1 MAGDGASAEGKLPLR
16 VNDPQALLAL
26 YASLNDMNGNMV
38 QIKIN
43 KYVEK
48 CTGAMCTLMI
58 QLWKGEKEG
67 VVQVY
72 GSLPLEQEVR
82 FPITSWTLKSV
93 LEEKCCYSAPY
104 QKLDEG
110 LVEVIG
116 RNTDEAHSLLVPIVN
131 ADGIVVLVI
140 CLLFQQEQSKAAQ
153 CRHEA
158 IVTECFRYCLGT
170 VVNTLAYED
179 EKRLH
184 KQCQT
189 LLLGASNLFSHVG
202 DVRDLIKEIVCEAC
216 KLTKAESCSMFLLD
230 DKGFLVAKV
239 FDGKEPKEEVKLKA
253 EQGVAGHV
261 ASTGKLINI
270 RDAYSHPLFYNAI
283 DQQTGFRTRNILC
296 FPIINKDKVIG
307 VVELCNKKDGYHFD
321 VFDEEVAMAFSV
333 YCGISIM
340 HSLVYKKVQD
350 AQARNKLSNEL
361 MIYHMKVAD
370 EDVEQLTNC
379 REDHILGFPEFF
391 DFSFPTRTI
400 PRKVTV
406 HIAFQMFEVLGFVK
420 RFQIDRDHLA
430 KFLLYI
436 QRGYRDT
443 PYHNWDHAF
452 SVFHLLC
459 LLLSNL
465 KLIENGHL
473 TWVQGLALVVSGV
486 CHDID
491 HRGTNNQFQMA
502 SGTILAS
509 LYSSEGSVM
518 ERHHVSQTMCI
529 LNTEDCNIVSHLNEQ
544 EYKSFIDLVSRLI
557 IATDLSNHFR
567 VIESQG
573 AMARNGY
580 DPSNGQH
587 RELLLHLLMTCGDLC
602 DQIKPWEACHKVT
615 ELVYKEFFGQGD
627 LEKAMGVSPN
637 EMMDREKAKIP
648 QLQIQFIDTVAL
660 PVYRILTELYPEQT
674 QHCLKMI
681 ESNREHWEGMQ
692 TSFLE
697 HLQGGCSSMDI
708 LKDVCNK

>member
-1 MAGDGASAEGKLPLR
+1 MAGDGVTEGGELPLQA
-16 VNDPQALLAL
+16 NDPHALLAL
-26 YASLNDMNGNMV
+26 YASLNDMNGNTV

-82 FPITSWTLKSV
+82 FPITSWALKSV
-93 LEEKCCYSAPY
+93 LEEKCCYCTPY

-110 LVEVIG
+110 LVDVI
-116 RNTDEAHSLLVPIVN
+116 RRKTAESAHSVLVPIVN
-131 ADGIVVLVI
+131 ADGVVVLVI
-140 CLLFQQEQSKAAQ
+140 CLLFQQEQSKPAQ
-153 CRHEA
+153 SRHQA
-158 IVTECFRYCLGT
+158 IVTECFRYFYKQNNIT
-170 VVNTLAYED
+170 FQNYPKTLNS
-179 EKRLH
+179 LII
-184 KQCQT
+184 
-189 LLLGASNLFSHVG
+189 LIVLFKG

-340 HSLVYKKVQD
+340 HSLVYKRVQD

-370 EDVEQLTNC
+370 EDVRQLTNC
-379 REDHILGFPEFF
+379 REDHILAFPEFF

-459 LLLSNL
+459 LLLRNL
-465 KLIENGHL
+465 NLIEKGHL
-473 TWVQGLALVVSGV
+473 TWVQGLALVVSAV

-567 VIESQG
+567 VIDSQG
-573 AMARNGY
+573 AMAREGY
-580 DPSNGQH
+580 DPTNSQH

-615 ELVYKEFFGQGD
+615 VSTTQLHSNFRYFYFEKLFILQKRNTRARALFYVYSH
-627 LEKAMGVSPN
+627 KAFN
-637 EMMDREKAKIP
+637 
-648 QLQIQFIDTVAL
+648 
-660 PVYRILTELYPEQT
+660 
-674 QHCLKMI
+674 
-681 ESNREHWEGMQ
+681 
-692 TSFLE
+692 
-697 HLQGGCSSMDI
+697 
-708 LKDVCNK
+708 